1 MLQGLSHWQ
10 AGKGKVKEIS
20 FKDFLATGSDT
31 AQSPPRLQHFSP
43 ATKQPSARSTL
54 PFIDPSKETPNKD
67 LAGSADQ
74 VWAASVAPWV
84 QHWTGMGPWSLPHGF
99 RKDNS
104 TYILGHVLRTRTETT
119 FAEAEWWGE
128 WPGLQGNP
136 PLTTHASGSCLSEH
150 HFLIKND
157 HCKS

>member
-1 MLQGLSHWQ
+1 MLQELSHCE

-20 FKDFLATGSDT
+20 FKDFLATGCDT

-54 PFIDPSKETPNKD
+54 PFIDASKETPTKD

-84 QHWTGMGPWSLPHGF
+84 QHWTGMGPWSLQHGF

-104 TYILGHVLRTRTETT
+104 TYILGHVLRTETT
-119 FAEAEWWGE
+119 FAEAE
-128 WPGLQGNP
+128 
-136 PLTTHASGSCLSEH
+136 
-150 HFLIKND
+150 
-157 HCKS
+157 